1 MERIYTEGDE
11 YYADAL
17 AAIRAARER
26 IWLDMYIFQDDP
38 IGRRFRDALAE
49 RARAGVAVIVVYDRV
64 GSFSTP
70 DDFWRPLAESGA
82 LALPFRPWPWE
93 ERRKQALVLRRGWT
107 LYLWRIF
114 SALRYAFLRRDHRK
128 LLIVDRSL
136 AFTGGFNI
144 MQENSF
150 EIFGEARWLDVM
162 YATTIPE
169 IVRALERIFLDTL
182 RRIHRPEVESLD
194 IERKR
199 VAEAIIYPPWLAP
212 EMQSL
217 AEKRLRRLRGR
228 ERARRSAHGLRRRLQ
243 DLTPNVLRNLG
254 PNLRLRVERRSR
266 LRASRTRVARALKRL
281 IDRSRTRVQLMFPY
295 FAPYGSLLRLLIRQ
309 VRRGVSVEV
318 FLSEESDSAAIND
331 VAFYIARRLHK
342 HGVKIY
348 VYHGRESPA
357 GPARFCHAKVCV
369 FDDWIGVG
377 TANLD
382 RRSLALNLETL
393 ILRKRA
399 ALLEQIELFFTELK
413 ARSTPYSP
421 ERFPG
426 GWRGRFLY
434 RFRRF
439 L

>member
-17 AAIRAARER
+17 TAIRGARER

-38 IGRRFRDALAE
+38 IGRRFREALVE
-49 RARAGVAVIVVYDRV
+49 RASAGVAVIVVYDRI
-64 GSFSTP
+64 GSFLTP
-70 DDFWRPLAESGA
+70 DDFWRPLSESGA
-82 LALPFRPWPWE
+82 LTLPFRPWPWE

-144 MQENSF
+144 MQENSR
-150 EIFGEARWLDVM
+150 EHYGETRWLDVM

-217 AEKRLRRLRGR
+217 AEKRLRRM
-228 ERARRSAHGLRRRLQ
+228 RRRQSLARPRLAARLEA
-243 DLTPNVLRNLG
+243 LTPNILRNLG
-254 PNLRLRVERRSR
+254 PNLRLRVERQSR

-318 FLSEESDSAAIND
+318 YLSEESDSAAIND

-348 VYHGRESPA
+348 VYHGRERPD

-382 RRSLALNLETL
+382 RRSLVLNLETL

-426 GWRGRFLY
+426 GWRGSFLY